1 MRLIYMAST
10 LGFIAHV
17 EGTEKAQSILQSGE
31 LKQTEAEVKYIIIK
45 EE

>member
-1 MRLIYMAST
+1 MKLIYMATT

-17 EGTEKAQSILQSGE
+17 EGTEKAQTIFQSGE
-31 LKQTEAEVKYIIIK
+31 LKQTEEGVQYVIIK

>member
-1 MRLIYMAST
+1 MTTT

-17 EGTEKAQSILQSGE
+17 EGAVKAKEIFLSGE
-31 LKQTEAEVKYIIIK
+31 LKQTETGVEYIIIK